1 MEQHYGLSAL
11 HDIVRVLEL
20 TVVSVIS
27 LRILMQ
33 SPLSVSRKAIQG
45 LFFLNFRAAEME
57 GESSI

>member
-11 HDIVRVLEL
+11 HDIAKVLEL

-45 LFFLNFRAAEME
+45 FFFLNFRAAETE
-57 GESSI
+57 